1 MLYGLPAS
9 TLNKLQLIQNHSARV
24 VTGAWKYDRITRA
37 LRELHW
43 LLVSQRII
51 FKLLILTYQAVHGK
65 ASVYLCELAA
75 RYRPGRALRSAD
87 DRLAWLSRELAASM
101 GIAVSLSPVPS
112 SGMICLAV

>member
-1 MLYGLPAS
+1 M
-9 TLNKLQLIQNHSARV
+9 
-24 VTGAWKYDRITRA
+24 
-37 LRELHW
+37 
-43 LLVSQRII
+43 VSQRII
-51 FKLLILTYQAVHGK
+51 FKLLILTYQAVHGQ

-75 RYRPGRALRSAD
+75 RYKPGRALRSAD